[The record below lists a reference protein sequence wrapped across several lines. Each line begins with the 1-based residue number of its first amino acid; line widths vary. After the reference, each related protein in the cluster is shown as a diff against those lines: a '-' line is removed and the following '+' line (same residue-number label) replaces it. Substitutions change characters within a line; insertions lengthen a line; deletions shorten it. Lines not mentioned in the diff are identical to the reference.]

1 MTTQKITL
9 MDFLAKITEPRHSR
23 TRAHHL
29 GEVLIIA
36 ICALLCGGEGFN
48 DMEHFGK
55 AREAWFRTFL
65 KLPNGIPS
73 HDTFNR
79 VFSMI
84 DPLKFM
90 EVFIEWTHTLRS
102 TLEGDIIAIDGKALR
117 RASKKGSRIPQV
129 VSAWSRDNGISLG
142 QIQVD
147 EKSNE
152 ITAVPLLLRQLDLA
166 GCIVTLDAMGCQKK
180 ITKEIHEGDADYAI
194 ALKGNQET
202 IHEEVKTFLNA
213 EVLYYH
219 DLQRKIP
226 SSLLT
231 LETVEKDHGR
241 HEVRRYY
248 LSAKIDWFQ
257 DKDQWEN
264 LRCFGMVESIRTV
277 TGEAPSTERRFYLTS
292 IPPDIRLFEKAVRGH
307 WSVENQLH
315 WVMDVVFRE
324 DLSRARVGHAS
335 QNLATLRRLSLN
347 LLKLSPKK
355 LSIRSKRLNAA
366 WDLDYLRSLITQKLE
381 VTL

>member
-48 DMEHFGK
+48 DMEHF

-147 EKSNE
+147 EKSCL
-152 ITAVPLLLRQLDLA
+152 T
-166 GCIVTLDAMGCQKK
+166 
-180 ITKEIHEGDADYAI
+180 
-194 ALKGNQET
+194 T
-202 IHEEVKTFLNA
+202 I
-213 EVLYYH
+213 
-219 DLQRKIP
+219 
-226 SSLLT
+226 
-231 LETVEKDHGR
+231 
-241 HEVRRYY
+241 
-248 LSAKIDWFQ
+248 
-257 DKDQWEN
+257 
-264 LRCFGMVESIRTV
+264 
-277 TGEAPSTERRFYLTS
+277 RFA
-292 IPPDIRLFEKAVRGH
+292 F
-307 WSVENQLH
+307 
-315 WVMDVVFRE
+315 
-324 DLSRARVGHAS
+324 
-335 QNLATLRRLSLN
+335 
-347 LLKLSPKK
+347 
-355 LSIRSKRLNAA
+355 
-366 WDLDYLRSLITQKLE
+366 
-381 VTL
+381 